1 MHWNILILVWR
12 TVLITNYLAVS
23 CSTRTPG
30 TTTELID
37 SVSTLFLPNV
47 SSSTPDT
54 PTPLLQLLLLL
65 EVIVIIKETKQPVI
79 QTVSLTGLEGTNL
92 LMQKGKKVGPILC
105 RWATLW
111 FFLTVIGAYVM
122 KVIEEKHVQ

>member
-1 MHWNILILVWR
+1 MQHQETWYN
-12 TVLITNYLAVS
+12 S
-23 CSTRTPG
+23 G
-30 TTTELID
+30 TYRQCVHT
-37 SVSTLFLPNV
+37 FLPNV

-79 QTVSLTGLEGTNL
+79 QTVPLTGLKGTNL

-105 RWATLW
+105 R
-111 FFLTVIGAYVM
+111 
-122 KVIEEKHVQ
+122 